1 MGLPPIHYYYYS
13 FCIVSA
19 PEGAPEAPKAP
30 KNQKNGWVNMNN
42 NRESGWKDH
51 HGARKRQSGMI
62 GFTSVIGD
70 GPLNY

>member
-1 MGLPPIHYYYYS
+1 MGLPLVFNYYYS

-19 PEGAPEAPKAP
+19 PEGAPEAPK
-30 KNQKNGWVNMNN
+30 NRKNGWVNMNN